1 MPNVWKKTTLKLTI
15 RYSLIFFVFL
25 ALFSSILYFW
35 VNSSLGDGYIEQVSG
50 QVGQVDQVGQID
62 TADSLLQKSNAAHI
76 AADIAIQHFRTIL
89 LTVDAIAILLVP
101 FGSYILTK
109 RTLRPLISSQ
119 EQQKQFIANA
129 SHELRTP
136 LAVLGGEFELALR
149 KTQSAKDY
157 KKMIN
162 SSKLEIDHMTHL
174 TKELLLIAQ
183 LDEVNTKFPE
193 RTVVNMSELIA
204 TIERQLSL
212 KAKKRSILLKI
223 ACSNATVTVGNESL
237 LTIAISNI
245 VDNAIKYSNAN
256 SNVDVT
262 VTALAQSHTTIT
274 IKNYGKDIPVANQAH
289 LFDRFYR
296 AEGSRNSGGFGL
308 GLAISQKI
316 VTLHGGRIT
325 FTSTAGETIF
335 YVIL

>member
-174 TKELLLIAQ
+174 TKDLLLIAQ

-262 VTALAQSHTTIT
+262 VTALAQRHTC
-274 IKNYGKDIPVANQAH
+274 
-289 LFDRFYR
+289 
-296 AEGSRNSGGFGL
+296 S
-308 GLAISQKI
+308 
-316 VTLHGGRIT
+316 
-325 FTSTAGETIF
+325 
-335 YVIL
+335 